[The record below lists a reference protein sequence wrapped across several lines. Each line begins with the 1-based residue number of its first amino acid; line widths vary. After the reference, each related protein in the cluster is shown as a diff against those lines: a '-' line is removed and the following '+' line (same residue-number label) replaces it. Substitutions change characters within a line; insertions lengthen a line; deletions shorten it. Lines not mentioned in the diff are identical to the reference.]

1 MSNTTNHL
9 TPEEINAYQ
18 TRRQGVNTVFGR
30 QRANLDYQR
39 GVSGQDYGLGNTRI
53 ARSWDEAYRKLPSSF
68 ARRGILRSGIYNQ
81 NFGDYKTNRENATGD
96 WELQNARRM
105 AGYQNQQDDYEA
117 NRTMQLNQIEAEQ
130 GARQSRLA
138 AEIQARQ

>member
-1 MSNTTNHL
+1 MSNVTNYL

-18 TRRQGVNTVFGR
+18 TRRQAADTSFGR

-39 GVSGQDYGLGNTRI
+39 SVSGQDYGIGNARI
-53 ARSWDEAYRKLPSSF
+53 ARSWDQAYKQLPSTF

-81 NFGDYKTNRENATGD
+81 GYKDYLTNRQNAVSD
-96 WELQNARRM
+96 WELQNTRRM
-105 AGYQNQQDDYEA
+105 AGFQNQQDDYEA
-117 NRTMQLNQIEAEQ
+117 IRNMQLQQIESEQ
-130 GARQSRLA
+130 LARQSRLA